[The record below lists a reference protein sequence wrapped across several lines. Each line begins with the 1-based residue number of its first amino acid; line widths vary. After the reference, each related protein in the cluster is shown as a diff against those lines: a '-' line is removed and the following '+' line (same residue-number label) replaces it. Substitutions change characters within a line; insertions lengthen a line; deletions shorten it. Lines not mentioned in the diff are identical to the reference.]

1 MLIPAASATLLVVNF
16 LSDTSSITR
25 VDTFRMLS
33 NINFDLNCLGFFLK
47 YSVFIMRVLIASKY
61 SYYIQVF
68 NNKVGSD
75 PVSGVFY

>member
-1 MLIPAASATLLVVNF
+1 
-16 LSDTSSITR
+16 
-25 VDTFRMLS
+25 
-33 NINFDLNCLGFFLK
+33 
-47 YSVFIMRVLIASKY
+47 MRVLIASKY